1 MSLAIHCDSCETWGR
16 GTMTEGFLKVNWDGL
31 LLHFCSWDCILRYAA
46 DMTPM
51 TVLDA

>member
-1 MSLAIHCDSCETWGR
+1 MSLAMHCDQCETWGR
-16 GTMTEGFLKVNWDGL
+16 HTMTADFLKVNWDGRKF
-31 LLHFCSWDCILRYAA
+31 HFCSWDCILRYAA